1 MSTPASSI
9 PAAIR
14 DRISAPAQPRVWTP
28 EDFADLGPRTAVD
41 QALHRLVASRSLR
54 RIARGF
60 YDIPQ
65 DNRLTG
71 KPTYPN
77 PRDVIDALARK
88 GKVRV
93 VVDGLT
99 AANDLGL
106 THAVPARIGVLT
118 DGRLRPITLGNLTLD
133 FQAAAPSRLY
143 WAGRPAMRFVQA
155 LHWLRDMLPS
165 DDGSLHQ
172 RLVSILK
179 DPDHGQAIQDDLRSG
194 LSALPEWMRM
204 IVRES
209 APAGERWNAA
219 SDRKSEALETSAN
232 TRPYHQKCEA
242 SEKPM
247 TEGFQTVLAA
257 SEKERR
263 DLFIGAADRL
273 RTNEQ
278 NIEKDFWVCWTLD
291 ALFNELEAGGPR
303 LLFKGGTSLSKGYGL
318 IERFSEDID
327 ITVFREDIGQPATV
341 EELEALSGK
350 KRNNRLEAIK
360 AACQEYIHGPMLEQL
375 SALLRQTLQT
385 ANLKADRARV
395 EADPDDPDR
404 SELASLVS
412 HRNHRRQCIHP
423 SGHQDRIG
431 REIRS

>member
-1 MSTPASSI
+1 MSTLASSI

-41 QALHRLVASRSLR
+41 QALHRLVASRNLR

-60 YDIPQ
+60 YDVPQ

-106 THAVPARIGVLT
+106 TDAVPARIGVLT
-118 DGRLRPITLGNLTLD
+118 DGRMRPITLGNLTLD

-165 DDGSLHQ
+165 DDGSLSK

-204 IVRES
+204 IVRDLLGQANADSIPQWALGS
-209 APAGERWNAA
+209 ARY
-219 SDRKSEALETSAN
+219 TS
-232 TRPYHQKCEA
+232 RRDQ
-242 SEKPM
+242 S
-247 TEGFQTVLAA
+247 
-257 SEKERR
+257 ERR
-263 DLFIGAADRL
+263 A
-273 RTNEQ
+273 
-278 NIEKDFWVCWTLD
+278 
-291 ALFNELEAGGPR
+291 
-303 LLFKGGTSLSKGYGL
+303 
-318 IERFSEDID
+318 
-327 ITVFREDIGQPATV
+327 
-341 EELEALSGK
+341 SG
-350 KRNNRLEAIK
+350 
-360 AACQEYIHGPMLEQL
+360 
-375 SALLRQTLQT
+375 
-385 ANLKADRARV
+385 
-395 EADPDDPDR
+395 
-404 SELASLVS
+404 
-412 HRNHRRQCIHP
+412 IHP
-423 SGHQDRIG
+423 SVPAHGSKRLKAASTLLPAFRVQSVPTKNQFGPEKHR
-431 REIRS
+431 

>member
-1 MSTPASSI
+1 MSTQASSI

-14 DRISAPAQPRVWTP
+14 DRTSASTQPHVWTP

-65 DNRLTG
+65 NNRLTG

-106 THAVPARIGVLT
+106 TDAVPARIGVLT

-165 DDGSLHQ
+165 DDGSLRK
-172 RLVSILK
+172 RLVSILR
-179 DPDHGQAIQDDLRSG
+179 DPDHGQVIQNDLRSG
-194 LSALPEWMRM
+194 LSALPEWMRV
-204 IVRES
+204 IVRDLSRQANAEAPPAARKPKPLRRAQ
-209 APAGERWNAA
+209 APARG
-219 SDRKSEALETSAN
+219 L
-232 TRPYHQKCEA
+232 
-242 SEKPM
+242 
-247 TEGFQTVLAA
+247 
-257 SEKERR
+257 
-263 DLFIGAADRL
+263 
-273 RTNEQ
+273 
-278 NIEKDFWVCWTLD
+278 
-291 ALFNELEAGGPR
+291 
-303 LLFKGGTSLSKGYGL
+303 SL
-318 IERFSEDID
+318 
-327 ITVFREDIGQPATV
+327 
-341 EELEALSGK
+341 
-350 KRNNRLEAIK
+350 
-360 AACQEYIHGPMLEQL
+360 
-375 SALLRQTLQT
+375 
-385 ANLKADRARV
+385 
-395 EADPDDPDR
+395 
-404 SELASLVS
+404 
-412 HRNHRRQCIHP
+412 
-423 SGHQDRIG
+423 
-431 REIRS
+431 